1 MPDDPVPNFGSKKMN
16 TDRGLIVHADD
27 FGETEEIT
35 RGISAG
41 LEARVITST
50 TIMAN
55 MPGTQ
60 FALREVRRF
69 DDSISFGLHLNL
81 CEGFPLTHCPTLTGS
96 DGAFRPKRQLA
107 LRALAGMLSPQELDR
122 EVQAQAGLL
131 ADAGVRLSH
140 IDGHKHLH
148 QLPAVRHA
156 VVHAARRFS
165 LERVRRSLAG
175 PAARRGGPATLARE
189 VLAWRAGR
197 LFAQNRLRYPARL
210 VNLTELERAK
220 DPGRGAALLAE
231 GQVIEVFCHPGTE
244 RADVEKPGSCDRS
257 AELRFL
263 LSERWRELLKLS
275 GRKAVNYWQV

>member
-1 MPDDPVPNFGSKKMN
+1 MP

-41 LEARVITST
+41 LEAGVITST

-55 MPGTQ
+55 MPGTE

-81 CEGFPLTHCPTLTGS
+81 CEGFPLTQCPTLTRADGS
-96 DGAFRPKRQLA
+96 FRPKRQLA
-107 LRALAGMLSPQELDR
+107 LRAMAGMLSPQELDR

-131 ADAGVRLSH
+131 ADAGVRISH

-148 QLPAVRHA
+148 QLPTVCQA
-156 VVHAARRFS
+156 VVRAARRFS
-165 LERVRRSLAG
+165 LERVRRSSAGAAATRAG
-175 PAARRGGPATLARE
+175 PATMVRE
-189 VLAWRAGR
+189 MLAWRAGR
-197 LFAQNRLRYPARL
+197 LFAANRLRYPERL
-210 VNLTELERAK
+210 VDLTEFERAR
-220 DPGRGAALLAE
+220 DPARGAALLIE
-231 GQVIEVFCHPGTE
+231 GRVIEVFCHPGTE
-244 RADVEKPGSCDRS
+244 RADVEKPGSCDRN

-263 LSERWRELLKLS
+263 LSERWRELVRLS
-275 GRKAVNYWQV
+275 GRRSVNYWQV